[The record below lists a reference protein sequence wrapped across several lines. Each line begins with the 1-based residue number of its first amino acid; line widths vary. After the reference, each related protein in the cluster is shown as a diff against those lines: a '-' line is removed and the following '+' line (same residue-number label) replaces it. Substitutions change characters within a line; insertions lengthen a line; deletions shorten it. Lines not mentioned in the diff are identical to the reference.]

1 MVKID
6 WSKVKVLKPEDIT
19 PGAKQ
24 VHLYEFEN
32 VLRPRGSMLK
42 ESLGLY
48 VCQQLLDY
56 HDSWSNS
63 KYEDNPDEFTLMKIL
78 KDNLAEEVECAFA
91 TFLHCVKTGD
101 KPWEVVY
108 RKAEGES

>member
-1 MVKID
+1 
-6 WSKVKVLKPEDIT
+6 VKVLKPEDIT

-48 VCQQLLDY
+48 ICGQLLDY

-63 KYEDNPDEFTLMKIL
+63 KYADNPDEFTLMKIL
-78 KDNLAEEVECAFA
+78 KDNLTEEVEEVECAFA

-108 RKAEGES
+108 RKAEEES